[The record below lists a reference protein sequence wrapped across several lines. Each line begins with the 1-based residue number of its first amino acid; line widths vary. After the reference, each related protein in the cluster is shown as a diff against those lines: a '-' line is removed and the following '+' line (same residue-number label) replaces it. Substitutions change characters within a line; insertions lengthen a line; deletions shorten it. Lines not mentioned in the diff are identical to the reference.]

1 MFYECTG
8 PNSSLTTSAHS
19 EHHLPPSGYQNITL
33 VADQLSACH
42 CYSLDLLLKPNR
54 ANHMQHLDGYFKSY
68 VAKHPSYNTV
78 KTFPNSSVRII
89 IILCSPLLETQK
101 LLCELPMEKK
111 YPVYSCL
118 QLFFFH
124 FH

>member
-1 MFYECTG
+1 
-8 PNSSLTTSAHS
+8 
-19 EHHLPPSGYQNITL
+19 
-33 VADQLSACH
+33 
-42 CYSLDLLLKPNR
+42 
-54 ANHMQHLDGYFKSY
+54 MQHLDGYFKSY

-89 IILCSPLLETQK
+89 IILCSRLLETQK

-118 QLFFFH
+118 QLFLFH